1 MFWVSVE
8 KPEIDAP
15 SNQSVFLI
23 RKKALSSSGHTV
35 FNSPWRPT
43 VPPAD
48 SVGSPHGH
56 PLPSCRVAL
65 GGLSADLMFLDGLMA
80 RQNTKP
86 SNDRFWRILLQ

>member
-43 VPPAD
+43 VPPPD
-48 SVGSPHGH
+48 SVGSPHGY
-56 PLPSCRVAL
+56 PSECSCHRAEL
-65 GGLSADLMFLDGLMA
+65 RLEAY
-80 RQNTKP
+80 QQ
-86 SNDRFWRILLQ
+86 I